1 MWLLLW
7 RTAYGRRLFAVGTNR
22 VTAQLSG
29 VRVRRVVVLTY
40 ALSGLLAALGGVILL
55 GYTQQVFLN
64 LGNPYTLPSV
74 AAVVVGGTLL
84 AGGVGSYSGTMAGA
98 LVLTILTSLLT
109 ALDLPESVRLM
120 VYGVTLLLLLSLY
133 GRQKAL
139 RQ

>member
-1 MWLLLW
+1 
-7 RTAYGRRLFAVGTNR
+7 
-22 VTAQLSG
+22 
-29 VRVRRVVVLTY
+29 
-40 ALSGLLAALGGVILL
+40 
-55 GYTQQVFLN
+55 
-64 LGNPYTLPSV
+64 
-74 AAVVVGGTLL
+74 
-84 AGGVGSYSGTMAGA
+84 MAGA

>member
-1 MWLLLW
+1 
-7 RTAYGRRLFAVGTNR
+7 
-22 VTAQLSG
+22 LSG
-29 VRVRRVVVLTY
+29 M
-40 ALSGLLAALGGVILL
+40 LAALGGVVLL

-98 LVLTILTSLLT
+98 LVLTLITGLLT
-109 ALDLPESVRLM
+109 ALQLPESARQI